1 MKVSEAEHQAFLQD
15 CREMTIYYNYLKH
28 QFKNIDNFDEDELR
42 KYHKVYITLV
52 SSWKGYKGSF
62 LIKHIKDIV
71 SSNKPVE
78 NRYAEYKK
86 CIDEQIELYNK
97 AYSSRP
103 NKQIRI

>member
-1 MKVSEAEHQAFLQD
+1 MKISESEHETFIQD
-15 CREMTIYYNYLKH
+15 CKDMTMYLKYLKH
-28 QFKNIDNFDEDELR
+28 QFKNINNFDEDELR
-42 KYHKVYITLV
+42 KYHKVYIILV
-52 SSWKGYKGSF
+52 SSWKDYNGSF

-78 NRYAEYKK
+78 DRYAEYKK
-86 CIDEQIELYNK
+86 CIDEQIELYNR